1 MFDLRRWRSSAAA
14 LVLVLVAPMAIA
26 PAVGSA
32 STTSAAPDAWER
44 AAAKRPQES
53 GTSAQRAQ
61 AKAVV
66 AASAQAAGRAY
77 AYDRAVVQV
86 RDDKAV
92 VQAVAPGEK
101 QASSTVFIVDLA
113 KSKVLTARTIK
124 FVAQA
129 NDNIAIT
136 VSDGKKQRFHGTIDE
151 KTGKMRAGAGY
162 TNVLAHA
169 QKSSGKCTS
178 KSQTVQAAGICEW
191 AVGALCGTAGG
202 ATCYG
207 ACIALGL
214 VSGPGGLGCATVC
227 ALIASLGCA
236 GATDA
241 ICS

>member
-32 STTSAAPDAWER
+32 STTSAAPDAWAR

-66 AASAQAAGRAY
+66 AASVQAAGRAY

-92 VQAVAPGEK
+92 MQAVAPGEK

-113 KSKVLTARTIK
+113 KSKVLAARTIK
-124 FVAQA
+124 FAAQA

-136 VSDGKKQRFHGTIDE
+136 VSDGKKKRFHGTIDA
-151 KTGKMRAGAGY
+151 KTGKMSAAAGY

-169 QKSSGKCTS
+169 QKSGKCTS

>member
-14 LVLVLVAPMAIA
+14 LVLVLVAPLAIA
-26 PAVGSA
+26 PAAGSA
-32 STTSAAPDAWER
+32 GTTSAAADAWAR
-44 AAAKRPQES
+44 AAEKRPQES
-53 GTSAQRAQ
+53 GTSVQRAQ

-66 AASAQAAGRAY
+66 RASAQAAGLGY

-124 FVAQA
+124 FAARA
-129 NDNIAIT
+129 NDNVAIT
-136 VSDGKKQRFHGTIDE
+136 VSDGKKTRFHGTIDA
-151 KTGKMRAGAGY
+151 KTGRLSAGPSY
-162 TNVLAHA
+162 TKVLAHA
-169 QKSSGKCTS
+169 HKAGCTS
-178 KSQTVQAAGICEW
+178 TSQTVQAAGICEW

-202 ATCYG
+202 ASCYG

-236 GATDA
+236 GATA
-241 ICS
+241 KICG